1 MSDVYLGSYRWRLA
15 SGTTTLYMGQL
26 VSGATTGD
34 FITILSLTITNI
46 GNNLPRVTAYI
57 TGGSGNSTQIARGIR
72 VPPNSTA
79 VASDLNSK
87 IGFECNSY
95 LQIQLSMDGFN
106 QSTST
111 TSGGAHQ
118 IGDVVVN
125 MTYKLDMA

>member
-1 MSDVYLGSYRWRLA
+1 MSNVYLGSLRLRLA
-15 SGTTTLYMGQL
+15 SGTSTTYMGQL

-46 GNNLPRVTAYI
+46 GNNLPRIGAFI
-57 TGGSGNSTQIARGIR
+57 TGGNGNSTQIARLIR
-72 VPPNSTA
+72 VPPNSTV

-95 LQIQLSMDGFN
+95 LQLLLSMDGFN
-106 QSTST
+106 QATST

-125 MTYKLDMA
+125 MTYKLDLP